1 MKTQLDT
8 QKYFST
14 SQAAK
19 RLGFAIGTVKKM
31 VETGMLSAYI
41 TPGGHRRIL
50 STSLNEFCGQRGIED
65 ESMQAENHLVCI
77 MHSQAHARSE
87 LALLS
92 QWPNVKVIFNPLHLI
107 GMQQAISTL
116 FIDARIPWLDWSTFH
131 LGDQLAKQAQ
141 FVVYNSFALPANSL
155 LKYAPNVSLFEGDI
169 NSHLIFGYLL
179 RGTHSWAASS
189 SVRFLPDPQIDLPKF
204 SSASSNKLKNALSM
218 NGNRMS
224 KPASPAVKVTGKPTA

>member
-1 MKTQLDT
+1 MKTQIDT

-19 RLGFAIGTVKKM
+19 RLGFAVGTVKKM

-65 ESMQAENHLVCI
+65 ESMQVENQLVCI

-92 QWPNVKVIFNPLHLI
+92 QWPNVKVIFNPLQLI
-107 GMQQAISTL
+107 GMQQSISTL
-116 FIDARIPWLDWSTFH
+116 FIDARIPWLDGATF
-131 LGDQLAKQAQ
+131 QLSDELAAQAQ
-141 FVVYNSFALPANSL
+141 FVVYNSAVLPANSA
-155 LKYAPNVSLFEGDI
+155 LKFTNNVRLFEGDI
-169 NSHLIFGYLL
+169 NSHLIFGYSL
-179 RGTHSWAASS
+179 RSTQSQTTSS
-189 SVRFLPDPQIDLPKF
+189 SVSLTMV
-204 SSASSNKLKNALSM
+204 A
-218 NGNRMS
+218 
-224 KPASPAVKVTGKPTA
+224 